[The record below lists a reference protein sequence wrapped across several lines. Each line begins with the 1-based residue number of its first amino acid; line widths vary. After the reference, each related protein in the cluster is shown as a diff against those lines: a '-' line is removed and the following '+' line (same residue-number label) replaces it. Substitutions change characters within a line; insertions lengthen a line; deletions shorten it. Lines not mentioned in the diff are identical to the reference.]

1 VPGKRVLRQLVPI
14 QLRQLGS
21 ALVVI
26 GILHVASG
34 VALAQTEDP
43 TADQIVNRAV
53 ARSERQRVSGV
64 GLEYEA
70 TIEEFTEHLEGDG
83 TVDKTESQT
92 FKQYALEG
100 VLYEELLTK
109 NGELLDEDDFR
120 DEMESREEFA
130 EDVRER
136 RVKGEEPL
144 PRGDNDVDFDQEF
157 VERYDYAL
165 VGEATVAGHECWII
179 YLVPSDMDLPSSR
192 NIDSALNNS
201 TGHLSISKDDY
212 GLVQVEF
219 EMARSA
225 RFWWGLL
232 GTLRD
237 TKGRLEFT
245 RVAEGVWLP
254 HIVDIQSDLRIL
266 LRGRVRRVVRE
277 WSEYVPVSV
286 AQ

>member
-1 VPGKRVLRQLVPI
+1 MK
-14 QLRQLGS
+14 LGI

-70 TIEEFTEHLEGDG
+70 TINEFTEHLEGDG
-83 TVDKTESQT
+83 TVDKTERQT
-92 FKQYALEG
+92 FKQYPLEG

-144 PRGDNDVDFDQEF
+144 PRGDNEVDFDQEF
-157 VERYDYAL
+157 VERYDYSL